1 VGLIYKFVAAN
12 VVPITRQRDNSWYR
26 VLNSI
31 DPDSMVVIAPEG
43 RMMRAN
49 GLDSQGKPMTVR
61 GGVADILEVIPG
73 GRMLIAYSGGLHHV
87 QIPGGRP
94 KIFKTV
100 RLRVEE
106 VEIAEY
112 RAAILDQ
119 TSPDGFK
126 KAVIADLE
134 RRRDEYCPTED
145 RFPKK

>member
-1 VGLIYKFVAAN
+1 
-12 VVPITRQRDNSWYR
+12 
-26 VLNSI
+26 
-31 DPDSMVVIAPEG
+31 MVVIAPEG

-61 GGVADILEVIPG
+61 GGVADILEVIPA